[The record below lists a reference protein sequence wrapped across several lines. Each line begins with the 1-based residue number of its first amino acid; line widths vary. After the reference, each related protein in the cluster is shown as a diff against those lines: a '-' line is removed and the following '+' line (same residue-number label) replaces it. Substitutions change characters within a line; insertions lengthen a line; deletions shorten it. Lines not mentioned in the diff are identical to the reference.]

1 MSKTTNQ
8 DSAASDSPEHIQEER
23 FSMPWEDEA
32 NELLSIVPE
41 SVVATVIKNT
51 EAYAVKNCQDNVCRS
66 TMSGLMKEMGM
77 DLETMLT
84 RCPYAAGKQKA
95 DQ

>member
-1 MSKTTNQ
+1 MRKTTNQ
-8 DSAASDSPEHIQEER
+8 DSATSDSPVDIQGER
-23 FSMPWEDEA
+23 FSIPWEDEA
-32 NELLSIVPE
+32 KELLSFVPE

-51 EAYAVKNCQDNVCRS
+51 EAYAVKNGQDNVCRS

-84 RCPYAAGKQKA
+84 SCPYAAGKQKA
-95 DQ
+95 D